1 MNSDGLARPMTST
14 HKNNQLQN
22 ENVFFY
28 CLLLININHLPNMD
42 EDRHNMADMT
52 FAEHVNFSQ
61 TTSII
66 ITHKHTHIYTRLNNT
81 HICQT
86 HFKMTR
92 EEGGG
97 TFNKG
102 RGRGLT

>member
-1 MNSDGLARPMTST
+1 
-14 HKNNQLQN
+14 
-22 ENVFFY
+22 
-28 CLLLININHLPNMD
+28 MD

-92 EEGGG
+92 GRVGVHSIKEEGGG
-97 TFNKG
+97 KQDIVTHALSNELDIRVDFIYNSQ
-102 RGRGLT
+102 

>member
-1 MNSDGLARPMTST
+1 
-14 HKNNQLQN
+14 
-22 ENVFFY
+22 
-28 CLLLININHLPNMD
+28 MD

-102 RGRGLT
+102 RGRGLTDFVTHALSNELDIRVDFIYNSQ